1 MNRTLRRPM
10 FRMGGSAE
18 GITSGLDMPK
28 TNASRQGYDPGGNVM
43 PESDGYKS
51 PLGLKF
57 TEMDLSKFKNMSD
70 NQLASDYDMS
80 SRYKRAMDFIKSKQS
95 PRSNNLNDFLISMG
109 LDLVSRPT
117 SGNIFAD
124 VATSA
129 KGPFAEMQ
137 AAKRS
142 RAAEQDKLSQALIG
156 DIMDQ
161 MSTEKKTK
169 LLADTDIEAAKIA
182 AQAKI
187 DAEKIKAESGTDQ
200 DKFAFELQQRNYTK
214 LIKTQR
220 ELEDQKNALIKQK
233 PTAEQISAPAN
244 EFAPIPTDTTEIDAQ
259 IEQIDRQL
267 EDNAKLQAL
276 YSDAEKDLTRQAL
289 LKAIGNG
296 QYTFEDLIVYDQ
308 TGQLPTEESGFATGG
323 RVGLQMGGEP
333 MQASMNMDQAPA
345 AGITAD
351 SVQKLS
357 FEELRSRLPNSIT
370 NDIVTLI
377 ANSEQA
383 LVDFANIQ
391 TQQDVNA
398 FNQKY
403 EVSLQ
408 MPAEA

>member
-28 TNASRQGYDPGGNVM
+28 TNASRQGYEPGGKVVPFAKNPFEENRAASM
-43 PESDGYKS
+43 PS
-51 PLGLKF
+51 LK
-57 TEMDLSKFKNMSD
+57 TDTPPDELE
-70 NQLASDYDMS
+70 
-80 SRYKRAMDFIKSKQS
+80 SRYSRAMEFIKSKQT
-95 PRSNNLNDFLISMG
+95 PRRSDLNDFLINLG
-109 LDLVSRPT
+109 LNLVSQPST
-117 SGNIFAD
+117 GNIFSD
-124 VATSA
+124 LGQSA
-129 KGPFAEMQ
+129 RAPYARFAERKSTARQ
-137 AAKRS
+137 
-142 RAAEQDKLSQALIG
+142 EQDKLSQALIG

-161 MSTEKKTK
+161 MSTEKKADV
-169 LLADTDIEAAKIA
+169 LAKADIEAAEIA
-182 AQAKI
+182 ARAKI
-187 DAEKIKAESGTDQ
+187 REAEIEAGAGQDQ
-200 DKFAFELQQRNYTK
+200 FAFERQQQAYDA

-220 ELEDQKNALIKQK
+220 ELENQKDALIKQK
-233 PTAEQISAPAN
+233 PTPEQISDPVN
-244 EFAPIPTDTTEIDAQ
+244 EFAGTMDTSQLDTQIAVIDKK
-259 IEQIDRQL
+259 L

-276 YSDAEKDLTRQAL
+276 YSDSEEDETRKAL

-296 QYTFEDLIVYDQ
+296 QYSFEDLIVYDQ
-308 TGQLPTEESGFATGG
+308 TGALPTEDSAFATGG
-323 RVGLQMGGEP
+323 RVGLQEGGQP

-345 AGITAD
+345 AGMTAD

-403 EVSLQ
+403 QVSLQ